1 MCNDET
7 GADVLGACARFLTII
22 SQKHHRVGELKHRS
36 DSGLGERVRDRSV
49 SGENPFFD
57 ILQYGHLK
65 VQVSM
70 KLESCHHQQPL
81 RISPEVL
88 ERPLR
93 PPPPRLIMPE
103 TSDSFFSF
111 LSFISLSV
119 HLYQYTPAEGNVL
132 ALPTPPPLP
141 PYISLHFPLLLLE
154 GPASIIHYPLQR

>member
-22 SQKHHRVGELKHRS
+22 SQKHHRVGELKHRA

-65 VQVSM
+65 VHVSM
-70 KLESCHHQQPL
+70 KPESCHHQQPL

-93 PPPPRLIMPE
+93 PPLPGSLCLKHL
-103 TSDSFFSF
+103 T
-111 LSFISLSV
+111 LSSAFSLSS
-119 HLYQYTPAEGNVL
+119 LYLSIFINTHQQREMSWL
-132 ALPTPPPLP
+132 SQHPPPFLHT
-141 PYISLHFPLLLLE
+141 SLCIFPSFYSK
-154 GPASIIHYPLQR
+154 ARHQ